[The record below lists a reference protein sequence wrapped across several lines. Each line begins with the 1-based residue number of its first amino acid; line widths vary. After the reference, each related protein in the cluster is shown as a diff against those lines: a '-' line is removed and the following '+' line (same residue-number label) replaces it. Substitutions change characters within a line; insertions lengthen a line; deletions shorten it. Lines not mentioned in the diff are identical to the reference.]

1 MQITFTQNFKK
12 VKSLIRIKNSLA
24 FGDNAMVV
32 WWYSGFFKNMTAE
45 SQPLVLVHFRKY
57 ISPGV
62 FGPVV
67 CRTLPLT
74 SLGQARVGTVWKHDV
89 CKAELDAIPKKFMVS
104 FDEGKWRFIS
114 LSQMRQERRAPPF
127 SQRDYPLQ
135 RENDANW
142 LIEFDL
148 PAGGKLLGPCIEFF
162 SRCYG
167 RSGELKRILATYP
180 WSGVP
185 DSAVRRLYAPLGED
199 EDPPNW
205 KVRLRRRMLNGDVV
219 FLAHA
224 KYETYTRDVAKKIN
238 AQLQQHF
245 DPKREKPAFIQIGP
259 WFQGPAEL
267 SVTGHS
273 IDGGKSFLSLNVVGM
288 SDPSGEQIYR
298 GRENSNKA
306 DLPAPDGSPEAWAG
320 APERVLNNTKIID
333 LTGDGEPD
341 GDSPP
346 VEVQDPDFV
355 TLGIARS
362 IIDIRVAQAKTTAGK
377 HSSADDPTMYSA
389 GEEYGSGKGVGYA
402 SIHAPQTYESNGILH
417 DMWEAMGSLHRKQ
430 PELIRS
436 LSWFSLEG
444 KFSSSPEYRLI
455 PFIHF
460 ESEDNVPTRARRFT
474 HVDPPKPDPRGFLL
488 ARLILPDG
496 PVYIIELQ
504 RRPKLLKDKDGEIK
518 KGEDQF
524 QGMVFRLD
532 NDRMLD
538 QWVRYFR
545 THVRHVYGVVRKLV
559 VQCPGKA
566 DSFSHRPPTT
576 IKEDC
581 MPCEV
586 TVLKAIEKVKRKN

>member
-1 MQITFTQNFKK
+1 MQITFAQKFKK
-12 VKSLIRIKNSLA
+12 INSLIRIKNSLA
-24 FGDNAMVV
+24 FGDDAMVV
-32 WWYSGFFKNMTAE
+32 WWYSGFFKNISAE
-45 SQPLVLVHFRKY
+45 SQPLVSVHFRKY

-67 CRTLPLT
+67 KRKLPLT

-89 CKAELDAIPKKFMVS
+89 CKAELDAIPTKFPVN
-104 FDEGKWRFIS
+104 FNVGKWRFIS
-114 LSQMRQERRAPPF
+114 LSQARQERRAPPF
-127 SQRDYPLQ
+127 SQQDYPLQ

-148 PAGGKLLGPCIEFF
+148 QAGGKLLVPCLEFF

-167 RSGELKRILATYP
+167 RSGELKRIVATYP
-180 WSGVP
+180 WSGCP
-185 DSAVRRLYAPLGED
+185 DSAVRRLYAPLVE
-199 EDPPNW
+199 EEEPPNW
-205 KVRLRRRMLNGDVV
+205 KVRLRRKMLNGDVV

-224 KYETYTRDVAKKIN
+224 KYDTYTRNVTKEIN
-238 AQLQQHF
+238 AQIQTNF
-245 DPKREKPAFIQIGP
+245 DPKGWIPAFIKIAP

-267 SVTGHS
+267 CVTGHS
-273 IDGGKSFLSLNVVGM
+273 IDGGKSFLALNVVGM

-306 DLPAPDGSPEAWAG
+306 ESPAPEGSPEAWAG
-320 APERVLNNTKIID
+320 ALERVLNSHKIID

-346 VEVQDPDFV
+346 VEIQDPDFV
-355 TLGIARS
+355 ILGVQRS
-362 IIDIRVAQAKTTAGK
+362 VIDIKAAQATTTAGK
-377 HSSADDPTMYSA
+377 HAAADDPTTFSA
-389 GEEYGSGKGVGYA
+389 GEEYGSGKGIGYA

-430 PELIRS
+430 PDLIRS

-444 KFSSSPEYRLI
+444 KFSSSPDYRLI
-455 PFIHF
+455 PFVHF
-460 ESEDNVPTRARRFT
+460 DSEDTVPARARRFT

-488 ARLILPDG
+488 ARLVLPDG
-496 PVYIIELQ
+496 PVYIIEMQ
-504 RRPKLLKDKDGEIK
+504 RRPKLLKDGEGNVK

-532 NDRMLD
+532 NDQMIE

-545 THVRHVYGVVRKLV
+545 MHVRHVYGVVRRLV

-576 IKEDC
+576 LEDGC
-581 MPCEV
+581 LSCEA
-586 TVLKAIEKVKRKN
+586 TVLNAIDKVKRNG